1 VKTKLLVF
9 STVLAVLCLLWNYF
23 LDARWQSPHSLFVVV
38 YFFITAALAHNILVK
53 ASAQSPQIF
62 VRTYMT
68 LTGLRLFLNLIVI
81 AIYLVVNKAGGK
93 SFVLAFLL
101 IYFSFLI
108 FEVINT
114 QKDLKKK

>member
-1 VKTKLLVF
+1 MKNKLLVF

-23 LDARWQSPHSLFVVV
+23 LDARWQSPHSLFIVL
-38 YFFITAALAHNILVK
+38 YFFVTAALANNVLVK
-53 ASAQSPQIF
+53 ATAQSPQIF

-81 AIYLVVNKAGGK
+81 AIYLLVNNPGGK
-93 SFVLAFLL
+93 SFAITFLL
-101 IYFSFLI
+101 IYFAYLV

-114 QKDLKKK
+114 QKGLNKK

>member
-1 VKTKLLVF
+1 MKKKLLVF
-9 STVLAVLCLLWNYF
+9 SAVLVVLCLLWNYF
-23 LDARWQSPHSLFVVV
+23 LDIRWQSPHSLFIVL
-38 YFFITAALAHNILVK
+38 YFFITAALAHRILVK
-53 ASAQSPQIF
+53 ATAQSPQIF

-81 AIYLVVNKAGGK
+81 AVYLVANKPGGK

-101 IYFSFLI
+101 IYFSFLV

-114 QKDLKKK
+114 QKDLNKK